1 MFQRKP
7 RRFRRR
13 SDGRKNMLHNNPLQ
27 RMRTNQFSN
36 GSLRNNFKPSL
47 SAERSLEKYNLLAKE
62 ALSSGDKTLSENYL
76 QHADHF
82 ARIIEERNKNRNEIK
97 VSNVDKSRDL
107 NTTVSDD
114 KNTVSDDKNT
124 AQSNEIK
131 NKV

>member
-13 SDGRKNMLHNNPLQ
+13 SNGRQNMLHNDPQQ

-36 GSLRNNFKPSL
+36 GHLRNNFKPSL
-47 SAERSLEKYNLLAKE
+47 SAEKSLEKYNLLAKE

-82 ARIIEERNKNRNEIK
+82 MRIIEERNKNRNETK
-97 VSNVDKSRDL
+97 VSIVDKPTDL

-114 KNTVSDDKNT
+114 KTSS
-124 AQSNEIK
+124 QSNEIK

>member
-1 MFQRKP
+1 MFERKP

-13 SDGRKNMLHNNPLQ
+13 SNGRQNMLHNNPQQ

-36 GSLRNNFKPSL
+36 GHLRNNFKPSL
-47 SAERSLEKYNLLAKE
+47 SAEKSLEKYNLLAKE

-82 ARIIEERNKNRNEIK
+82 MRIIEERNKNRNETK
-97 VSNVDKSRDL
+97 VSIVDKPTDL

-114 KNTVSDDKNT
+114 KTSS
-124 AQSNEIK
+124 QSNEIK